1 MREITFLKAINEAL
15 AEEMRRDKTVYL
27 IGEDI
32 GVFGGCFGVTKGLLE
47 EFGPERVRDTP
58 LVETAIIGTSV
69 GAAMTGMRP
78 VPEIMFTGFLGTCM
92 DEIYN
97 QAAKIKYMTGGKAKV
112 PLTIRTTYGG
122 GMSAAAQHSERNE
135 AWLVHAPGIKVVL
148 PSTPYDAK
156 GLLKASIRDDNPV
169 LFEEHK
175 MLYPVKGEVP
185 EDECAI
191 PLGKADIKREGSD
204 VTVVATGLMVHRA
217 LKAAKELKGDGI
229 DTEIIDPRTLSPLD
243 KDTILKS
250 VQKTGRAI
258 VVSEDC
264 KTCGITAEISA
275 IIAEEGF
282 DHLKAPV
289 KRVAAPDVPM
299 PFSPVLEKWCMPD
312 ESRILDAVKSIM
324 K

>member
-1 MREITFLKAINEAL
+1 M
-15 AEEMRRDKTVYL
+15 
-27 IGEDI
+27 
-32 GVFGGCFGVTKGLLE
+32 
-47 EFGPERVRDTP
+47 
-58 LVETAIIGTSV
+58 VETAIIGTSI

-78 VPEIMFTGFLGTCM
+78 VAEIMFTSFLGTCM

-112 PLTIRTTYGG
+112 PLTIRTSYGG
-122 GMSAAAQHSERNE
+122 GICAAAQHSERNE
-135 AWLVHAPGIKVVL
+135 AWFVHTPGIKVVL

-175 MLYPVKGEVP
+175 MLYRMRGEVP
-185 EDECAI
+185 EEEYVI
-191 PLGKADIKREGSD
+191 PLGEADVKREGSD
-204 VTVVATGLMVHRA
+204 ATIVATALMVHRA
-217 LKAAKELKGDGI
+217 LQAAEKLKGDGI
-229 DTEIIDPRTLSPLD
+229 EVEIVDPRTLSPLD
-243 KDTILKS
+243 KKTIIKS

-258 VVSEDC
+258 VVSEDS
-264 KTCGITAEISA
+264 KTCGITAEVAA

-282 DHLKAPV
+282 DYLDAPV

-299 PFSPVLEKWCMPD
+299 PFSPVMEKWCMPD
-312 ESRILDAVKSIM
+312 ENRIIDAVKSIV